1 MTHDPYAN
9 PRKTTTIRR
18 LGAVDIAALREAVLA
33 RLKAIELFKSQPKGS
48 KDIVSLD
55 AIFISLCT
63 LATARAGAGSAQQTR
78 TVARPGSQQ
87 PPAPWFVETLAALKG
102 KGESITVARFLM
114 FANRFPVK
122 RMDQVN
128 AARWLRDAGYIPRKT
143 GGNLVF
149 DL

>member
-1 MTHDPYAN
+1 MEVEQFTS
-9 PRKTTTIRR
+9 T
-18 LGAVDIAALREAVLA
+18 
-33 RLKAIELFKSQPKGS
+33 RLKAIELFKSQPKGG
-48 KDIVSLD
+48 KDVVSLD
-55 AIFISLCT
+55 AIFISLCS
-63 LATARAGAGSAQQTR
+63 LAQAGDGSSTPAR
-78 TVARPGSQQ
+78 TVARPGRQQ
-87 PPAPWFVETLAALKG
+87 PPAPWFTETLAALKG

>member
-1 MTHDPYAN
+1 MEVEQFTST
-9 PRKTTTIRR
+9 RQ
-18 LGAVDIAALREAVLA
+18 
-33 RLKAIELFKSQPKGS
+33 KAIELFKSQPKGG

-55 AIFISLCT
+55 AIFISLCS
-63 LATARAGAGSAQQTR
+63 LANARTETGTTRQERTA
-78 TVARPGSQQ
+78 ARPGSQQ
-87 PPAPWFVETLAALKG
+87 PPAPWFTETLAALKG

>member
-1 MTHDPYAN
+1 MEVEQFTST
-9 PRKTTTIRR
+9 RQ
-18 LGAVDIAALREAVLA
+18 
-33 RLKAIELFKSQPKGS
+33 KAIALFKSQPKGG

-55 AIFISLCT
+55 AIFISLCS
-63 LATARAGAGSAQQTR
+63 LASTQSEAAAAKQARTA
-78 TVARPGSQQ
+78 ARPGNQQ
-87 PPAPWFVETLAALKG
+87 PPAPWFIETLAALKG

-128 AARWLRDAGYIPRKT
+128 AARWLRDAGHIPRKT

>member
-1 MTHDPYAN
+1 MEVEQFTS
-9 PRKTTTIRR
+9 T
-18 LGAVDIAALREAVLA
+18 
-33 RLKAIELFKSQPKGS
+33 RLKAIELFKSQPKGG

-55 AIFISLCT
+55 AIFISLCSQ
-63 LATARAGAGSAQQTR
+63 ACAQAGDGSTTQAR
-78 TVARPGSQQ
+78 TVARPGRQQ
-87 PPAPWFVETLAALKG
+87 PPAPWFTETLAALKG

>member
-1 MTHDPYAN
+1 MEVEQFTS
-9 PRKTTTIRR
+9 T
-18 LGAVDIAALREAVLA
+18 
-33 RLKAIELFKSQPKGS
+33 RLKAIELFKSQPKGG
-48 KDIVSLD
+48 KDVVSLD
-55 AIFISLCT
+55 AIFISLCS
-63 LATARAGAGSAQQTR
+63 LARAGDGSSTQAR
-78 TVARPGSQQ
+78 TVARPGRQQ
-87 PPAPWFVETLAALKG
+87 PPAPWFTETLAALKG

>member
-1 MTHDPYAN
+1 MEVEQFTS
-9 PRKTTTIRR
+9 T
-18 LGAVDIAALREAVLA
+18 
-33 RLKAIELFKSQPKGS
+33 RLKAIELFKSQPKGG
-48 KDIVSLD
+48 KDTVSLD
-55 AIFISLCT
+55 AIFISLCSQ
-63 LATARAGAGSAQQTR
+63 ANAQGDAGSARQAR
-78 TVARPGSQQ
+78 TAARPGSQQ
-87 PPAPWFVETLAALKG
+87 PPAPWFTETLAALKG

-128 AARWLRDAGYIPRKT
+128 AARWLRAAGYIPRKT

>member
-1 MTHDPYAN
+1 MEVEQFTST
-9 PRKTTTIRR
+9 RQ
-18 LGAVDIAALREAVLA
+18 
-33 RLKAIELFKSQPKGS
+33 KAIELFKSQPKGG

-55 AIFISLCT
+55 AIFISLCS
-63 LATARAGAGSAQQTR
+63 LANARAETGTTR
-78 TVARPGSQQ
+78 PDRTAARPGSQQ
-87 PPAPWFVETLAALKG
+87 PPAPWFTETLAALKG

>member
-1 MTHDPYAN
+1 MEVEQFTST
-9 PRKTTTIRR
+9 RQ
-18 LGAVDIAALREAVLA
+18 
-33 RLKAIELFKSQPKGS
+33 KAIALFKSQPKGG

-55 AIFISLCT
+55 AIFISLCS
-63 LATARAGAGSAQQTR
+63 LAGAQSEAAGAKQAR
-78 TVARPGSQQ
+78 TAARPGNQQ
-87 PPAPWFVETLAALKG
+87 PPAPWFIETLAALKG

>member
-1 MTHDPYAN
+1 MEVEQFTST
-9 PRKTTTIRR
+9 RQ
-18 LGAVDIAALREAVLA
+18 
-33 RLKAIELFKSQPKGS
+33 KAIALFKSQPKGG

-55 AIFISLCT
+55 AIFISLCS
-63 LATARAGAGSAQQTR
+63 LVSAQPEATAARQAR
-78 TVARPGSQQ
+78 TTARPGNQQ
-87 PPAPWFVETLAALKG
+87 PPAPWFIETLAALKG

>member
-1 MTHDPYAN
+1 MEVEQFTST
-9 PRKTTTIRR
+9 RQQ
-18 LGAVDIAALREAVLA
+18 
-33 RLKAIELFKSQPKGS
+33 AIELFKSQPKGG

-55 AIFISLCT
+55 AIFIALCS
-63 LATARAGAGSAQQTR
+63 LATAQTGTGNAQQPR
-78 TVARPGSQQ
+78 TTARPGSQQ
-87 PPAPWFVETLAALKG
+87 PPAPWFTETLAALKG

>member
-1 MTHDPYAN
+1 MTAP
-9 PRKTTTIRR
+9 
-18 LGAVDIAALREAVLA
+18 AVTLHPQPLSQRGNVMEVEQFTST
-33 RLKAIELFKSQPKGS
+33 RQKAIALFKSQPKGG

-55 AIFISLCT
+55 AIFISLCS
-63 LATARAGAGSAQQTR
+63 LASAQPEATAAKQAR
-78 TVARPGSQQ
+78 TTARPGNQQ
-87 PPAPWFVETLAALKG
+87 PPAPWFIETLAALKG

>member
-1 MTHDPYAN
+1 MTAP
-9 PRKTTTIRR
+9 
-18 LGAVDIAALREAVLA
+18 AVTLHPQLLSQRGNVMEVEQFTST
-33 RLKAIELFKSQPKGS
+33 RQKAIALFKSQPKGG

-55 AIFISLCT
+55 AIFISLCS
-63 LATARAGAGSAQQTR
+63 LASAQPEATAAKQAR
-78 TVARPGSQQ
+78 TTARPGNQQ
-87 PPAPWFVETLAALKG
+87 PPAPWFIETLAALKG

>member
-1 MTHDPYAN
+1 MEVEQFTST
-9 PRKTTTIRR
+9 RQ
-18 LGAVDIAALREAVLA
+18 
-33 RLKAIELFKSQPKGS
+33 KAIELFKSQPKGG

-55 AIFISLCT
+55 AIFISLCS
-63 LATARAGAGSAQQTR
+63 LANAQTGTGNALQPRTAT
-78 TVARPGSQQ
+78 RPGSQQ
-87 PPAPWFVETLAALKG
+87 PPAPWFTETLAALKG

>member
-1 MTHDPYAN
+1 MEVEQFTS
-9 PRKTTTIRR
+9 T
-18 LGAVDIAALREAVLA
+18 
-33 RLKAIELFKSQPKGS
+33 RLKAIELFMSQPKGG

-55 AIFISLCT
+55 AIFISLCS
-63 LATARAGAGSAQQTR
+63 LARIPTDTGNAAR

-87 PPAPWFVETLAALKG
+87 PPAPWFTETLAALKG
-102 KGESITVARFLM
+102 KGESVTVARFLM

>member
-1 MTHDPYAN
+1 MEVEQFTS
-9 PRKTTTIRR
+9 T
-18 LGAVDIAALREAVLA
+18 

-48 KDIVSLD
+48 KDTVSLD
-55 AIFISLCT
+55 AIFISLCS
-63 LATARAGAGSAQQTR
+63 LARAGDGSSTQAR
-78 TVARPGSQQ
+78 TVARPGRQQ
-87 PPAPWFVETLAALKG
+87 PPAPWFTETLAALKG

>member
-1 MTHDPYAN
+1 MEVEQFTS
-9 PRKTTTIRR
+9 T
-18 LGAVDIAALREAVLA
+18 

-48 KDIVSLD
+48 KDTVSLD
-55 AIFISLCT
+55 ASCIALCT
-63 LATARAGAGSAQQTR
+63 LATARAGAGSAQQAR
-78 TVARPGSQQ
+78 TVARPGNQQ

>member
-1 MTHDPYAN
+1 MEVEQFTS
-9 PRKTTTIRR
+9 T
-18 LGAVDIAALREAVLA
+18 
-33 RLKAIELFKSQPKGS
+33 RLKAIELFKSQPKGG
-48 KDIVSLD
+48 KDVVSLD
-55 AIFISLCT
+55 AIFISLCS
-63 LATARAGAGSAQQTR
+63 LARAGDGSSTPAR
-78 TVARPGSQQ
+78 TVARPGRQQ
-87 PPAPWFVETLAALKG
+87 PPAPWFTETLAALKG